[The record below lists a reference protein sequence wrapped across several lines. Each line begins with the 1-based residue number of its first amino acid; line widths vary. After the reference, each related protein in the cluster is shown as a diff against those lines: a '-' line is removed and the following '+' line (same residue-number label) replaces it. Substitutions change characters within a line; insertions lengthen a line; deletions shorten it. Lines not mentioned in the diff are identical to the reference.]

1 MCPAEVQGYSGTAVV
16 LVWGMGYRS
25 TGELKVEN
33 RLTGV
38 IQWDWYSTGVHV

>member
-16 LVWGMGYRS
+16 LVCRS